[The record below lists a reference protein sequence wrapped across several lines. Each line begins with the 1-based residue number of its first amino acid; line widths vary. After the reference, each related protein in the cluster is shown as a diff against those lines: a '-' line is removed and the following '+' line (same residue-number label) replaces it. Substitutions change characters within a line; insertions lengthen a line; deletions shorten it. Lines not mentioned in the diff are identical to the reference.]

1 MDLQITYD
9 LNALYLEVQNIK
21 KHSSLPIDVTPI
33 GETENILCFTIFYN
47 HKAFAII
54 YTKEVFN
61 PIFYLKQTIYKDIS
75 FQYYIQQNSVDE
87 YLVVSQSDYQSF
99 LQTTIAESTN
109 YTPKSYT
116 YHQLFHLL
124 LWESLPQDE
133 KIRRTILQVAEVYTD
148 NNKAIVRFL
157 KQIAKNIGTK
167 KEYTNDVNWEFFSFS
182 EKDEDELHR
191 LFFRNGTSFRQ
202 VCRYCTLETLFQT
215 LSNQT
220 IRMYSLA
227 GMNDNSEYRYAWDC
241 FFREELPLEETE
253 DCINCTYVLS
263 CSSMK
268 QKDSLE
274 MWRLYGDDGKGV
286 CLIFDVDKPE
296 NPLLL
301 AKTIYEF
308 VHENGRK
315 KLDNKWR
322 LLKHL
327 TTELNN
333 IGIPLKLRNQNK
345 WLPFFK
351 SGDYHYENEVRLLYE
366 ENDESNNFHTSHDW
380 VLNNANSIFT
390 PYVQF
395 DLSDKGEQ
403 QKTNFPLKLKGIV
416 LGPKCPEKEMNAKQ
430 IKNMLRRDP
439 SLQRLNID
447 IQVSKITNYR

>member
-1 MDLQITYD
+1 MLSSSAASKSSPIPRIEKGADIFV
-9 LNALYLEVQNIK
+9 NGASSIAK
-21 KHSSLPIDVTPI
+21 KFKIPSVIIGSVLCAIATSLP
-33 GETENILCFTIFYN
+33 EL
-47 HKAFAII
+47 
-54 YTKEVFN
+54 
-61 PIFYLKQTIYKDIS
+61 
-75 FQYYIQQNSVDE
+75 SV
-87 YLVVSQSDYQSF
+87 S
-99 LQTTIAESTN
+99 LQA
-109 YTPKSYT
+109 
-116 YHQLFHLL
+116 
-124 LWESLPQDE
+124 
-133 KIRRTILQVAEVYTD
+133 
-148 NNKAIVRFL
+148 
-157 KQIAKNIGTK
+157 
-167 KEYTNDVNWEFFSFS
+167 
-182 EKDEDELHR
+182 
-191 LFFRNGTSFRQ
+191 
-202 VCRYCTLETLFQT
+202 
-215 LSNQT
+215 
-220 IRMYSLA
+220 SLA

-241 FFREELPLEETE
+241 FFREELPLDETE

-403 QKTNFPLKLKGIV
+403 QKTTFPLKLKGIV